1 MPDDSPDTQTSIR
14 DALLTG
20 DVSVQEVVRRSRIMV
35 GALLVALAMLA
46 TGLLAYE
53 ASWRQGLAA
62 SRSNTEHKLELFNSA
77 MEGMLNRLETVPATI
92 QLNQEVLAL
101 LAAPQPNASTVPVN
115 AYLAKLNAQ
124 LGSMA
129 VYVLNTRGTVV
140 GTSNYRE
147 AGSFMG
153 EDLSFRPYFL
163 TALAGQVGR
172 HFAIG
177 NTSRQPGYYLANPIR
192 QEGRIVG
199 VAVIKISLQP
209 VQQLWAMLAT
219 PAVIVDE
226 HDVIILASEPDW
238 LYQRLAETPIEKRI
252 ELQIAQLYSESRLR
266 LFPLGPELVNPSE
279 ATRRDGLVLSN
290 HAFQER
296 LGRTLMAVPRDLR
309 KMGWRLWSL
318 HEVDSVRKQAVMVAM
333 LSAVATGFVCLLW
346 LVVQQRQRLV
356 RQKLAAKRM
365 LEKANSDL
373 ESKVARRTSAL
384 ASANERLRKEVAER
398 IQAEHTLR
406 EAQDE
411 LIQAAKLA
419 AVGQMSTG
427 ITHELSQPL
436 GAIRTL
442 AGNSSAFLQRGDL
455 ATVGSNLALITRLTE
470 QMGEI
475 VQSLKG
481 FARKAPATASRM
493 DLSQA
498 VNNALL
504 LFVARLRSD
513 HVSLHNDCQDEA
525 IEVWGEPN
533 RLEQVLVNLIGN
545 ALDAMKDQPHRTLHL
560 HTEVA
565 DPNRIRLL
573 IDDNGPGL
581 PAHGADRLFEPFFT
595 TKPRGEGLGLGL
607 SISRD
612 IVRSFQGELRAE
624 NLPEGGARF
633 IIDLPSRAPEPGE
646 TADPPTTE
654 HSAPAA
660 NPLP

>member
-20 DVSVQEVVRRSRIMV
+20 DVSVQDVMRRSRIMM
-35 GALLVALAMLA
+35 GALLVVLAMLA

-62 SRSNTEHKLELFNSA
+62 ARSNTEHKLELFNSA

-115 AYLAKLNAQ
+115 AYLAQLNAQ
-124 LGSMA
+124 LGSLA
-129 VYVLNTRGTVV
+129 VYVLNPRGTVV
-140 GTSNYRE
+140 ATSNYRE

-192 QEGRIVG
+192 QDGRIVG

-209 VQQLWAMLAT
+209 VQQLWAMLGS
-219 PAVIVDE
+219 PALIIDE
-226 HDVIILASEPDW
+226 HEVIILASEPDW

-266 LFPLGPELVNPSE
+266 LFPLGAELVNPTE
-279 ATRRDGLVLSN
+279 ANKRDGLVLSG
-290 HAFQER
+290 HALQER

-309 KMGWRLWSL
+309 KMGWRLWSF
-318 HEVDSVRKQAVMVAM
+318 HEVDGVRKQAVMVAM

-373 ESKVARRTSAL
+373 ESKVVRRTSAL
-384 ASANERLRKEVAER
+384 ASTNERLRKEVAER

-455 ATVGSNLALITRLTE
+455 ATVGSNLALITRLSE

-481 FARKAPATASRM
+481 FARKAPATATRM
-493 DLSQA
+493 DLAQA

-513 HVSLHNDCQDEA
+513 QVNLRNDCQDEA

-533 RLEQVLVNLIGN
+533 RLEQVIVNVIGN
-545 ALDAMKDQPHRTLHL
+545 ALDAMKDQPARQLHL

-565 DPNRIRLL
+565 EPHRIRLL

-581 PAHGADRLFEPFFT
+581 PAHGGDRIFEPFFT

-612 IVRSFQGELRAE
+612 IVRSFQGELQAE
-624 NLPEGGARF
+624 NLPGGGARF
-633 IIDLPSRAPEPGE
+633 IIELSSRVPEPADLLPE
-646 TADPPTTE
+646 PSDPPEFPADTT
-654 HSAPAA
+654 P
-660 NPLP
+660 

>member
-1 MPDDSPDTQTSIR
+1 MPDDSPETQTSIR
-14 DALLTG
+14 DALITG
-20 DVSVQEVVRRSRIMV
+20 DVSVQDVMRRSRIAV
-35 GALLVALAMLA
+35 GAVLVMLAMTI

-62 SRSNTEHKLELFNSA
+62 SRANTEHKLELFNSA

-92 QLNQEVLAL
+92 QLNQDVLAL

-124 LGSMA
+124 LGSLA
-129 VYVLNTRGTVV
+129 VYVLNNRGTVV
-140 GTSNYRE
+140 ATSNHRE
-147 AGSFMG
+147 SSSFMG

-192 QEGRIVG
+192 QEGRVVG
-199 VAVIKISLQP
+199 VAVIKISLEP
-209 VQQLWAMLAT
+209 VQKLWAMLAT
-219 PAVIVDE
+219 PAIIIDE
-226 HDVIILASEPDW
+226 HEVVILASEPEW
-238 LYQRLAETPIEKRI
+238 LYQRLGDTPIEKRI

-266 LFPLGPELVNPSE
+266 LFPLGPDLVHLDARERQN
-279 ATRRDGLVLSN
+279 GVVLSG
-290 HAFQER
+290 HALQDR
-296 LGRTLMAVPRDLR
+296 LGRAVMAAPRDMP
-309 KMGWRLWSL
+309 KMGWRLWSF
-318 HEVDSVRKQAVMVAM
+318 HEVDSVRKQSVMVAL

-356 RQKLAAKRM
+356 KQKLAAKRM
-365 LEKANSDL
+365 LERVNADL

-384 ASANERLRKEVAER
+384 ATSNERLRKEIAER
-398 IQAEHTLR
+398 IQAEQTLR

-427 ITHELSQPL
+427 ITHELAQPV

-455 ATVGSNLALITRLTE
+455 QTVGSNLALITRLSE

-481 FARKAPATASRM
+481 FARKAPSTASRM

-504 LFVARLRSD
+504 LFVARIRAEGVNLR
-513 HVSLHNDCQDEA
+513 NDCQDEA

-533 RLEQVLVNLIGN
+533 RLEQVIVNAIGN
-545 ALDAMKDQPHRTLHL
+545 ALDAMKEREPRRLHL
-560 HTEVA
+560 HA
-565 DPNRIRLL
+565 RMNAPGRIQLL
-573 IDDNGPGL
+573 IDDCGPGL
-581 PAHGADRLFEPFFT
+581 PPHGADRLFEPFFT

-612 IVRSFQGELRAE
+612 IVRSFHGEMSAE

-633 IIDLPSRAPEPGE
+633 IIELSSRPVDDTDP
-646 TADPPTTE
+646 TPPTDPT
-654 HSAPAA
+654 P
-660 NPLP
+660 